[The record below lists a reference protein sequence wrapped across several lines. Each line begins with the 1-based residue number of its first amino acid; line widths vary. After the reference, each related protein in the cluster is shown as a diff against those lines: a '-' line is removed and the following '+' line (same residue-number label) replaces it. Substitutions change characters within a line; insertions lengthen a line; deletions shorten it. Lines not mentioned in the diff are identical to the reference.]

1 MSVDDFLLE
10 PGVQFGDYRIVS
22 ELGRGN
28 NGVVYLAEQEPLD
41 RKVALK
47 VLLPERSAHR
57 EYVELLINEARSAA
71 RLCHPNI
78 VQALDAGSCDGRY
91 YLAMEFVNGR
101 TLEDIRLEAPELIS
115 LELLVDLSI
124 QLADALDYAWAN
136 FQITH
141 GDIKPENLLICN
153 NNHTLKLADLG
164 LANISDREDPE
175 QDGIMATP
183 MYVAPEVIS
192 GTAERGVRS
201 DIYSFGV
208 MFYELVAGKPPF
220 RGDTEHLIRC
230 HLEEP
235 VPPLLVAN
243 PDIPAELAEFTHKML
258 EKDPARRPQ
267 SWKEIREY
275 LEDFRIRRI
284 DVLRQPQEEPPP
296 EPQGESPLPRVLL
309 WSVVALLALVLL
321 GGVAVMV
328 WLIFFR
334 TRL

>member
-1 MSVDDFLLE
+1 MGVDDFLLE
-10 PGVQFGDYRIVS
+10 PGGQFGDYRIIS
-22 ELGRGN
+22 EIGRGN

-57 EYVELLINEARSAA
+57 EYVEQLVNEARFAA
-71 RLCHPNI
+71 RLCHPHI
-78 VQALDAGSCDGRY
+78 VQALDAGSYDGRY
-91 YLAMEFVNGR
+91 FLAMEYVEGR
-101 TLEDIRLEAPELIS
+101 TLEDIRLESPEIIS

-124 QLADALDYAWAN
+124 QLADALDYAWEN

-153 NNHTLKLADLG
+153 DNRILKLADLG
-164 LANISDREDPE
+164 LANVNGRDDTEDG
-175 QDGIMATP
+175 DGIMATP

-192 GTAERGVRS
+192 GTADRGVLS

-220 RGDTEHLIRC
+220 RGDTEYLLHC
-230 HLEEP
+230 HLEQP
-235 VPPLLVAN
+235 APPLLVAN
-243 PDIPAELAEFTHKML
+243 PDIPHELADFTHRML
-258 EKDPARRPQ
+258 EKDPAKRPQ
-267 SWKEIREY
+267 SWKEVKEY
-275 LEDFRIRRI
+275 LEDFRNRRLA
-284 DVLRQPQEEPPP
+284 VLRQQPDEP
-296 EPQGESPLPRVLL
+296 EKPQGESPLPRVLL
-309 WSVVALLALVLL
+309 WSVVTLLALVLL
-321 GGVAVMV
+321 GGIGVMT